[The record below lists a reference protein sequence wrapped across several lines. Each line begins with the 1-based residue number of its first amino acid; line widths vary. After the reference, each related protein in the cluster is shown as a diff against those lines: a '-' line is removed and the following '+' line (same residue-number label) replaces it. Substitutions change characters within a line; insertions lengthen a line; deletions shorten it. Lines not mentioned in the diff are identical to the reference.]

1 MNPSLIQGREK
12 KKDEKF
18 HLILR
23 WTFKLQIRS
32 HRRTNG
38 QPGISPQSLHYF
50 TVVKPRN
57 QKFGFD
63 WALYFGDLI
72 RDIDSLIL
80 ILGLSRHKHQG
91 TSYIALQYME
101 LSAMDLVLVYQIH
114 LN

>member
-1 MNPSLIQGREK
+1 MKNSR
-12 KKDEKF
+12 
-18 HLILR
+18 LILR

-38 QPGISPQSLHYF
+38 QPGISPQSLHCF

-57 QKFGFD
+57 QKFDFD

-72 RDIDSLIL
+72 RDLDSL

-91 TSYIALQYME
+91 TYLHSTSYIAL
-101 LSAMDLVLVYQIH
+101 
-114 LN
+114 